1 MMLKPNTG
9 NGLQEQMTEH
19 QLPTAVAVA
28 QLPLNFKKGKYSTSI
43 HAF

>member
-1 MMLKPNTG
+1 MENEKLGIT
-9 NGLQEQMTEH
+9 TV
-19 QLPTAVAVA
+19 TVA